1 MERCGTKLLVHAGAP
16 SSKRQDDGYIAQ
28 AEAYAS
34 ALECHRGRI
43 RIWEVRE
50 DRRLL
55 TVEPGVGEATE
66 ALEDMTSIE
75 DQVQTSSQVSQHYEQ
90 AELERSS
97 TKRLRAPDSLE
108 YIDDTQL
115 ACTALESQLFASSPV
130 VAAHTGT
137 SKDVHSVVSSV
148 ENRGSSSQQQARS
161 SGKGCTQRS
170 PLARKPARVS
180 TSTTPPRRRAESA
193 PVSQSSYIRTPLSG
207 RASKRVRRES
217 PERLDFEPANL
228 FRPIQEQPLPR
239 PDPSGQA
246 STIALVHH
254 SGDENSAED
263 TTFSDETT
271 SELPTSYSVSDLV
284 SDSQGNSLQDRV
296 RNGRSSSDPGPVSHS
311 LDDTF
316 DPPSDLLQSEHRD
329 VTVEEPFAEV
339 RTLEPNP
346 ADAGSGDADQSDV
359 GASPVHVQEQVPHD
373 STRANAYLDNDHK
386 APRPR
391 HVDPS
396 ADVEEA
402 PSELLELATEIHA
415 PRPTTAAKTFK
426 TYITKELRDLHDS
439 LASKFSPTMALRPIS
454 THERGHWLI
463 DCVSWRPTKKLTFW
477 HHLECWIGNGS
488 AGWGVWCT
496 RGSDEYLVP
505 SNSLARPSNAA
516 DARGQ
521 FRFVRVYCW
530 GETVSHI
537 YVLLYTASEGSV
549 RKLGLQWI
557 DSKGDVVVRMKG
569 PND

>member
-1 MERCGTKLLVHAGAP
+1 MERCRTKLLVHAGAP

-34 ALECHRGRI
+34 ALECHRGRV
-43 RIWEVRE
+43 RMWEARE
-50 DRRLL
+50 DGRL
-55 TVEPGVGEATE
+55 
-66 ALEDMTSIE
+66 TSISVVK
-75 DQVQTSSQVSQHYEQ
+75 DQVQASSPVSQHYEQ
-90 AELERSS
+90 TELERSS
-97 TKRLRAPDSLE
+97 RKRSRASDSLE

-130 VAAHTGT
+130 VARAIPAYTGI
-137 SKDVHSVVSSV
+137 SKDVDSVVSSV
-148 ENRGSSSQQQARS
+148 ENRGSSSQQQARR
-161 SGKGCTQRS
+161 SGEGRTQRS
-170 PLARKPARVS
+170 PLARKPAS
-180 TSTTPPRRRAESA
+180 AASSTTPPRRRAESA
-193 PVSQSSYIRTPLSG
+193 PISQSSYIRTPLSG

-239 PDPSGQA
+239 PDPSGRA
-246 STIALVHH
+246 STIVLGHH
-254 SGDENSAED
+254 NGDENSAEG

-296 RNGRSSSDPGPVSHS
+296 RNDRSNSDPGPVSHS

-316 DPPSDLLQSEHRD
+316 DPPSDLLQSEQRD
-329 VTVEEPFAEV
+329 ITVEEPFAEV
-339 RTLEPNP
+339 RTSEPNL
-346 ADAGSGDADQSDV
+346 ADTGGGGGGGGGHSNV
-359 GASPVHVQEQVPHD
+359 GAMPLQVQEQVPHV
-373 STRANAYLDNDHK
+373 STRANAYLDNDHE

-391 HVDPS
+391 YADPS
-396 ADVEEA
+396 AEIEEA
-402 PSELLELATEIHA
+402 PPSELLELATEIHA
-415 PRPTTAAKTFK
+415 PQPTTSAKTFK

-439 LASKFSPTMALRPIS
+439 LAAKFSPILVSRPVS

-463 DCVSWRPTKKLTFW
+463 DCVSWRTRKKLAFW
-477 HHLECWIGNGS
+477 RHLECWIGNGS

-496 RGSDEYLVP
+496 RGSDQYLVP
-505 SNSLARPSNAA
+505 SDSLAQTSNAA